1 MPADRPSF
9 LAADNRHAAVRAA
22 ERGSVLMLMPAAVLV
37 VVILGALAVDRA
49 VIFGAQRDL
58 VATAQAAANDG
69 AGMGVAVAE
78 LRDDGEVRTDRA
90 RIDRAVTLALSGS
103 DGLESVRWS
112 IEGDLLV
119 VRLERRVELVFAKGV
134 PGADAT
140 QVVTATARSE
150 LLRR

>member
-1 MPADRPSF
+1 
-9 LAADNRHAAVRAA
+9 
-22 ERGSVLMLMPAAVLV
+22 MLMPAAVLV
-37 VVILGALAVDRA
+37 VVVLGAVAVDRA

-69 AGMGVAVAE
+69 AGLGVSVGE
-78 LRDDGEVRTDRA
+78 LRDQGEVRTAGDR
-90 RIDRAVTLALSGS
+90 IERAVALSVSGT
-103 DGLESVRWS
+103 DDLESVSWS

-134 PGADAT
+134 PGAGAT

-150 LLRR
+150 LRRTPG

>member
-1 MPADRPSF
+1 
-9 LAADNRHAAVRAA
+9 
-22 ERGSVLMLMPAAVLV
+22 MLMPAAVLV
-37 VVILGALAVDRA
+37 VVVLGAVAVDRA

-69 AGMGVAVAE
+69 AGLGVSVGE
-78 LRDDGEVRTDRA
+78 LRDQGEVRTAGDR
-90 RIDRAVTLALSGS
+90 IERAVALTVSGT
-103 DGLESVRWS
+103 DDLESVSWS

-134 PGADAT
+134 PGAGAT

-150 LLRR
+150 LRRTSG